1 MKKSF
6 ILVTVVA
13 LLVMLTSGCAPEGG
27 QAPILPA
34 PEQGAPSPTDEP
46 TSTPTTTPTPAGEE
60 VNFRLLISDEVNA
73 IDDFDELWVTI
84 TQIGVQQGGE
94 SGAWIERDLDPGE
107 KVDLTELKGDNA
119 TEIWSG
125 ELDNGT
131 YTKVF
136 IHVSIVEGVLA
147 GGEVNVKLP
156 SGKLQISKPF
166 EVTSGE
172 VTEFVYDITVIKA
185 GESGKYILKPQ
196 IAQSGPDKD
205 FNDVTVKG
213 KPEDTGK
220 PEGQEAEEDA
230 TPPVI
235 SISGVAN
242 DKQYT
247 APVTPT
253 FEVSDETDPEP
264 TVTATLND
272 NTFVSGTEVSEVGEY
287 ELVVTAVDASGNE
300 AESSVN
306 FEIVEV
312 GDTTAPVIDVSGV
325 SDGEQ
330 YTEPVT
336 PIVDVSD
343 ETDPNPT
350 VTITLNGVEFASET
364 EISEVGEYE
373 LEITATDASGNEA
386 EVTISFGIVQ
396 GE

>member
-1 MKKSF
+1 MNKGLMA
-6 ILVTVVA
+6 IVLALVVA
-13 LLVMLTSGCAPEGG
+13 LVTGCVE
-27 QAPILPA
+27 
-34 PEQGAPSPTDEP
+34 APSPVSAPGE
-46 TSTPTTTPTPAGEE
+46 EE
-60 VNFRLLISDEVNA
+60 VNFRLWISDEVNA
-73 IDDFDELWVTI
+73 IEDFDELWVTI

-94 SGAWIERDLDPGE
+94 SGAWIERELDPPE

-125 ELDNGT
+125 QLDDGT

-136 IHVSIVEGVLA
+136 IYVSIVEGILA
-147 GGEVNVKLP
+147 DEEVNVKLP
-156 SGKLQISKPF
+156 SGKLHISTPF

-172 VTEFVYDITVIKA
+172 VTDFVYDITVIEA
-185 GESGKYILKPQ
+185 GKSGKYILQPQ
-196 IAQSGPDKD
+196 VGQSGPHQK
-205 FNDVTVKG
+205 FNDIGLKRNREETG
-213 KPEDTGK
+213 KPEGKGKSEGKEK

-230 TPPVI
+230 TPPMI
-235 SISGVAN
+235 TISGVAN
-242 DKQYT
+242 NTQYT

-272 NTFVSGTEVSEVGEY
+272 DTFVSGTEVSEVGEY
-287 ELVVTAVDASGNE
+287 ELLVTAVDASGNE

-306 FEIVEV
+306 FEIVEA

-336 PIVDVSD
+336 PIVEVSD

-350 VTITLNGVEFASET
+350 VNITLNGVEFASET
-364 EISEVGEYE
+364 EISEAGEYA
-373 LEITATDASGNEA
+373 LVVTATDASGNQA
-386 EVTISFGIVQ
+386 EVTIEFEIVQ
-396 GE
+396 GG